1 MGCRSPV
8 EVESSVRRFCE
19 GGDRASCAGRHKQ
32 ARSRRRNRRN
42 AAGGGPRDGHG
53 GRTTR
58 REPTRQPTPARSPPA
73 ATSPPPARAA
83 GWLRPPTH
91 RPRAGPFPPKTL
103 TSRGVAAP
111 AALAAAAAAG
121 RGDGRRHGAA
131 PAPAAVLPAGGR
143 REEREPRPAGFPPPS
158 LPPSL
163 LTHAER
169 GAVGDGGERGN
180 EPRPAPGRAPTH
192 LCSPQQLQPPQE
204 IPRQPNRVRALSRAF
219 WPMGRRDHNGSAQ
232 QREKGGDAGRGRKGG
247 RRSTLRAPEVRV
259 AACSTWYNSYRSTL
273 QGTPCATRRR
283 PSSAMANHSHPQPRM
298 EPPPPD
304 RISRQ
309 N

>member
-143 REEREPRPAGFPPPS
+143 REEREPRAPS
-158 LPPSL
+158 PGRRVSPLPPSSH
-163 LTHAER
+163 TPSAELSGMGGR
-169 GAVGDGGERGN
+169 GATNPARRRGARLPTSAAPSSSSHPRKFRANRIACARSRGLSGQWVGAITTA
-180 EPRPAPGRAPTH
+180 AP
-192 LCSPQQLQPPQE
+192 
-204 IPRQPNRVRALSRAF
+204 N
-219 WPMGRRDHNGSAQ
+219 
-232 QREKGGDAGRGRKGG
+232 RGRKGG
-247 RRSTLRAPEVRV
+247 MRDGEGKEEGG
-259 AACSTWYNSYRSTL
+259 
-273 QGTPCATRRR
+273 Q
-283 PSSAMANHSHPQPRM
+283 PSGPPR
-298 EPPPPD
+298 
-304 RISRQ
+304 
-309 N
+309 

>member
-73 ATSPPPARAA
+73 ATSPPPPARAA

-143 REEREPRPAGFPPPS
+143 REEREPRAPSPGRRVSPLPPS
-158 LPPSL
+158 LPPHTRRARSC
-163 LTHAER
+163 R
-169 GAVGDGGERGN
+169 GWGGAGQRT
-180 EPRPAPGRAPTH
+180 PPGAGARAYP
-192 LCSPQQLQPPQE
+192 PLQPPAASATPGNSAPTE
-204 IPRQPNRVRALSRAF
+204 SRARALAGF
-219 WPMGRRDHNGSAQ
+219 LANG
-232 QREKGGDAGRGRKGG
+232 
-247 RRSTLRAPEVRV
+247 
-259 AACSTWYNSYRSTL
+259 
-273 QGTPCATRRR
+273 
-283 PSSAMANHSHPQPRM
+283 
-298 EPPPPD
+298 
-304 RISRQ
+304 
-309 N
+309 